1 MLPRRHGE
9 PDVGLP
15 QLQAQLGIKL
25 ASELQ
30 LAFRRRRAI
39 AIEPLEWLQVG
50 RAGALEPPRLR
61 GVFEIV
67 VSAHRP
73 RVRCGLVDHAAKLPF
88 VRR

>member
-1 MLPRRHGE
+1 MVSEFFTDDLNPFKLVEAG
-9 PDVGLP
+9 D
-15 QLQAQLGIKL
+15 L

-30 LAFRRRRAI
+30 LAFRRRGAI

-73 RVRCGLVDHAAKLPF
+73 RVRCGLVGHAAKLPF
-88 VRR
+88 WLRR